1 VADPQ
6 LRVQDPERLA
16 AVLDTG
22 VLDVPEPP
30 GLRRLTKLATRL
42 LGSPTALVSLVLGD
56 RQVFASQV
64 GLPAP
69 WADRGQTPLSHSFCR
84 HVVDD
89 DAPLVVS
96 DARLSDRLKD
106 NLAIPEIGV
115 IAYAGMPIRVAGQ
128 TLGSF
133 CAIDAEPR
141 EWSADDL
148 AVLADL
154 AAAVA
159 TEIELVRAARHA
171 EQDAAAVRRILEVSQ
186 DAYISI
192 DADGLIL
199 EWNPAAERI
208 FGRSREDAIGA
219 DLAPLIIP
227 PEYRDAHHA
236 GLTRVRAT
244 GESRLAGQRIDLP
257 AMDRNG
263 RQFPVEFTLQASRHR
278 GQVAFHAFLH
288 DITARTDTER
298 QLRRQAELIDAAP
311 AAIIV
316 RAPDGAIRFWNK
328 GAEHMYGWPAAAAVG
343 RNIHRLLATVFPGGG
358 KAVEKALAADGRW
371 EGEVTHRR
379 ADGRTMVVLSRHV
392 LRPDAGGAGHEV
404 IETNTDITGRRQAEE
419 MLEASERQFRVQFHQ
434 STVGQAIVG
443 LDGRIRHVNEAY
455 AEMIGYSPEQLIGRR
470 NEDFTVAEDRAEGVL
485 MTARLFAE
493 EHESYERN
501 KRLAHADGHTVDV
514 HIGVRLVRDADGA
527 PLHLIG
533 VIQDVT
539 ERMRAERERDAALAV
554 LAERNAQLELANG
567 ELQQA
572 NLLKLDL
579 MGMLSHDIGTPLTSI
594 LGYGELMI
602 ESDLPK
608 PLAAPAE
615 KIMNAARRIDD
626 LRHNVLSMCTQ
637 SETRLRT
644 ERSRVSLAG
653 ALRDALD
660 AADQVVPLVCPPDAA
675 VLVNPAHLRQI
686 VVNFL
691 TNARKYGGGATG
703 ITVTMSGGTTRIEVR
718 DEGPGVPE
726 PLRERLFDRYTRA
739 GGTEATGHGLGLHI
753 VASLAE
759 ANGGD
764 VGYQPGDHR
773 PGDHQP
779 GKPAGSVFHLD
790 LESG

>member
-6 LRVQDPERLA
+6 LRIQDPERLA
-16 AVLDTG
+16 AVRDTG
-22 VLDVPEPP
+22 VLDVTEPP
-30 GLRRLTKLATRL
+30 GLRRLTRLASRL
-42 LGSPTALVSLVLGD
+42 VGSPTAVVSLVLDD

-64 GLPAP
+64 GLPQP
-69 WADRGQTPLSHSFCR
+69 WADRGQTPLSHSFCQ
-84 HVVDD
+84 HVVAD

-96 DARLSDRLKD
+96 DARLNDRLKD
-106 NLAIPEIGV
+106 SLAIPEIGV
-115 IAYAGMPIRVAGQ
+115 VAYAGMPIRVAGQ

-141 EWSADDL
+141 EWSAGDL
-148 AVLADL
+148 AVLEDL

-171 EQDAAAVRRILEVSQ
+171 EQDAAALRRILEVSQ

-192 DADGLIL
+192 DADGLIV

-208 FGRSREDAIGA
+208 FGRSREEAIGA

-227 PEYRDAHHA
+227 PEFRDAHHA
-236 GLTRVRAT
+236 GLARVRST
-244 GESRLAGQRIDLP
+244 GESKLAGQRIDLP

-278 GQVAFHAFLH
+278 GRLEFHAFLH
-288 DITARTDTER
+288 DITARTDNER
-298 QLRRQAELIDAAP
+298 ELRRQAELIDAAP

-328 GAEHMYGWPAAAAVG
+328 GAEQMYGWPAAAAMG
-343 RNIHRLLATVFPGGG
+343 RNIHRLLATVFPGGAR
-358 KAVEKALAADGRW
+358 AVEKVLDADGRW

-379 ADGRTMVVLSRHV
+379 SDGRTVVVLSRHV
-392 LRPDAGGAGHEV
+392 LRPDTAGTGHEV
-404 IETNTDITGRRQAEE
+404 IETNTDITARRQAEE

-443 LDGRIRHVNEAY
+443 LDGRVRHVNEAY
-455 AEMIGYSPEQLIGRR
+455 AEMIGYSAEELIGRR
-470 NEDFTVAEDRAEGVL
+470 NEDFTHPEDRAEGVL
-485 MTARLFAE
+485 MTARLFAGE
-493 EHESYERN
+493 QDSYERN
-501 KRLAHADGHTVDV
+501 KRLVHAAGHPVDV
-514 HIGVRLVRDADGA
+514 HIGVRLVRDSDGA
-527 PLHLIG
+527 PLHLLG

-539 ERMRAERERDAALAV
+539 ERLRAERERDAALSV

-567 ELQQA
+567 ELQRA

-594 LGYGELMI
+594 LGYGELLV
-602 ESDLPK
+602 ESDLPRG
-608 PLAAPAE
+608 LAAPTE

-626 LRHNVLSMCTQ
+626 LRHDVLTMCTM

-644 ERSRVSLAG
+644 ERQRIRLTD

-660 AADQVVPLVCPPDAA
+660 AADQVVPLSCPPDTA

-691 TNARKYGGGATG
+691 TNAHKYGGGATG
-703 ITVTMSGGTTRIEVR
+703 ITVSAVDYATTRIDVR
-718 DEGPGVPE
+718 DQGPGVPAD
-726 PLRERLFDRYTRA
+726 LRAHLFERFTRA
-739 GGTEATGHGLGLHI
+739 AGAEATGHGLGLHI

-759 ANGGD
+759 ANGGAA
-764 VGYQPGDHR
+764 GYRAGD
-773 PGDHQP
+773 
-779 GKPAGSVFHLD
+779 PAGSIFSLT
-790 LESG
+790 LETA

>member
-6 LRVQDPERLA
+6 LRIQDPERLA
-16 AVLDTG
+16 AVRDTG

-30 GLRRLTKLATRL
+30 GLRRLTRLASRL
-42 LGSPTALVSLVLGD
+42 VGSPTAVVSLVLDD

-64 GLPAP
+64 GLPQP
-69 WADRGQTPLSHSFCR
+69 WADRGQTPLSHSFCQ
-84 HVVDD
+84 HVVAD

-96 DARLSDRLKD
+96 DARLNDRLKD
-106 NLAIPEIGV
+106 SLAIPEIGV
-115 IAYAGMPIRVAGQ
+115 VAYAGMPIRVAGQ

-141 EWSADDL
+141 EWSAGDL
-148 AVLADL
+148 AVLEDL

-171 EQDAAAVRRILEVSQ
+171 EQDAAALRRILEVSQ

-192 DADGLIL
+192 DADGLIV

-208 FGRSREDAIGA
+208 FGRSREEAIGA

-227 PEYRDAHHA
+227 PEFRDAHHA
-236 GLTRVRAT
+236 GLARVRST
-244 GESRLAGQRIDLP
+244 GESKLAGQRIDLP

-278 GQVAFHAFLH
+278 GRLEFHAFLH
-288 DITARTDTER
+288 DITARTDNER
-298 QLRRQAELIDAAP
+298 ELRRQAELIDAAP

-316 RAPDGAIRFWNK
+316 RAPDGVIRFWNK
-328 GAEHMYGWPAAAAVG
+328 GAEQMYGWPAAAAMG
-343 RNIHRLLATVFPGGG
+343 RNIHRLLATVFPGGAR
-358 KAVEKALAADGRW
+358 AVEKVLDADGRW

-379 ADGRTMVVLSRHV
+379 SDGRTVVVLSRHV
-392 LRPDAGGAGHEV
+392 LRPDTAGTGHEV
-404 IETNTDITGRRQAEE
+404 IETNTDITARRQAEE

-443 LDGRIRHVNEAY
+443 LDGRVRHVNEAY
-455 AEMIGYSPEQLIGRR
+455 AEMIGYSAEELIGRR
-470 NEDFTVAEDRAEGVL
+470 NEDFTHPEDRAEGVL
-485 MTARLFAE
+485 MTARLFAGE
-493 EHESYERN
+493 QDSYERN
-501 KRLAHADGHTVDV
+501 KRLVHAAGHPVDV
-514 HIGVRLVRDADGA
+514 HIGVRLVRDSDGA
-527 PLHLIG
+527 PLHLLG

-539 ERMRAERERDAALAV
+539 ERLRAERERDAALSV

-567 ELQQA
+567 ELQRA

-594 LGYGELMI
+594 LGYGELLV
-602 ESDLPK
+602 ESDLPRG
-608 PLAAPAE
+608 LAAPTE

-626 LRHNVLSMCTQ
+626 LRHDVLTMCTM

-644 ERSRVSLAG
+644 ERQRIRLTD

-660 AADQVVPLVCPPDAA
+660 AADQVVPLSCPPDTA

-691 TNARKYGGGATG
+691 TNAHKYGGGATG
-703 ITVTMSGGTTRIEVR
+703 ITVSAVDYATTRIDVR
-718 DEGPGVPE
+718 DQGPGVPAD
-726 PLRERLFDRYTRA
+726 LRAHLFERFTRA
-739 GGTEATGHGLGLHI
+739 AGAEATGHGLGLHI

-759 ANGGD
+759 ANGGAA
-764 VGYQPGDHR
+764 GYRAGD
-773 PGDHQP
+773 
-779 GKPAGSVFHLD
+779 PAGSIFSLT
-790 LESG
+790 LETA